1 MLVFSSCWRCCDTG
15 EIEMI
20 VRLTGG
26 MGNQL
31 FMYAFG
37 RSVAASIGEPL
48 KFHWCRSTW
57 DYALEPF
64 NLPIE
69 LGSPDGSEPIY
80 DEAEFAFETSVY
92 GMGRKTYYFRGYWQS
107 EKYFNVP
114 LIRKDFDW
122 WVNSPLKTQF
132 LHKGFIHIRR
142 GDYLNRGTKEFHGLL
157 PLEYYQRAVN
167 YIKERV
173 PNVTFDV
180 FTDDPDMKEFMGYP
194 VVSSGNQHVDL
205 HTMTKYSHAVLA
217 NSTFGWF
224 GAWLGE
230 KPGQI
235 VVAPKQWFADP
246 KIDTNDLIPS
256 RWIRI

>member
-1 MLVFSSCWRCCDTG
+1 
-15 EIEMI
+15 MI

-26 MGNQL
+26 LGNQL

-37 RSVAASIGEPL
+37 RSVAAIANEPL

-64 NLPIE
+64 HLPII
-69 LGSPDGSEPIY
+69 LGSPDGAELTYEESGFFY
-80 DEAEFAFETSVY
+80 DSKIASGIRVSSRPRPCE
-92 GMGRKTYYFRGYWQS
+92 RIYFRGYWQS
-107 EKYFNVP
+107 EKYFNVD

-122 WVNSPLKTQF
+122 WVNSPLRVQF
-132 LHKGFIHIRR
+132 RNKAFIHVRR
-142 GDYLNRGTKEFHGLL
+142 GDYLNRGTKEFHGSL
-157 PLEYYQRAVN
+157 PLEYYQAAVA

-173 PNVTFDV
+173 PDITFEV

-194 VVSSGNQHVDL
+194 VVSTGNQHLDL
-205 HTMTKYSHAVLA
+205 HTMTKYSHAILA
-217 NSTFGWF
+217 NSTFSWF

-230 KPGQI
+230 HSSQI
-235 VVAPKQWFADP
+235 VIAPKKWFQDET
-246 KIDTNDLIPS
+246 INTSDLVPD